1 MAKRHRVLVSDK
13 ISQRALETLQ
23 KSNIDFDYKP
33 DCGTSDSLKK
43 VIEPTQG

>member
-23 KSNIDFDYKP
+23 KSNIDFDSSQ
-33 DCGTSDSLKK
+33 TAEQVIALRRSLNL
-43 VIEPTQG
+43 TQD